1 VTPADSAAS
10 QVPPVAPATSSAE
23 HDLRRDLRLR
33 AVIFD
38 WAGTVIDH
46 GSFAP
51 VVALVEAFRSNGIEI
66 TVEQARRP
74 MGLFKRDHI
83 RTILAEPEVADQ
95 WRRGHGGAPS
105 TDHYVDLLYAAFAPI
120 QDALIAKYAQLIDGV
135 PELVTELRRRGY
147 RIGSTT
153 GYPRA
158 TAELAAAAARDQG
171 YEPDAMVCADEV
183 PAGRPEPWML
193 FRNLEALRV
202 FPPAAAVKVGDT
214 DVDIDEARN
223 AGCWAIG
230 VTRTGN
236 ALARTADEVREM
248 DAAERTRLI
257 ADSARRLRE
266 RGAHAVVES
275 VADLLP
281 RLDDI
286 ERRLARGER
295 P

>member
-1 VTPADSAAS
+1 MIWADSA
-10 QVPPVAPATSSAE
+10 PAAGSLSSSLAA
-23 HDLRRDLRLR
+23 DSRGDVRLR

-51 VVALVEAFRSNGIEI
+51 VVALVEAFRSSGIEI
-66 TVEQARRP
+66 SIEQARRP

-83 RTILAEPEVADQ
+83 RAILAEPAVAEQ
-95 WRRGHGGAPS
+95 RRREHGGAAS
-105 TDHYVDLLYAAFAPI
+105 TDRDVDRLYAAFAPI
-120 QDALIAKYAQLIDGV
+120 QDAVIAEHSRLIDGV

-171 YEPDAMVCADEV
+171 YEPDTMVCPDEV
-183 PAGRPEPWML
+183 PAGRPEPWMI
-193 FRNLEALRV
+193 FRNLELMRV
-202 FPPAAAVKVGDT
+202 FPPAAVVKVGDT

-236 ALARTADEVREM
+236 ALARTADEVRDM
-248 DAAERTRLI
+248 DPAERSGLI
-257 ADSARRLRE
+257 AACGERLRD
-266 RGAHAVVES
+266 RGAHAVIES

-281 RLDDI
+281 CLDEI